1 MSTVEGSGGFI
12 RDGLIFHLDT
22 ANSKT
27 FTSNVDLF
35 EISGYGLTGS
45 LLNGATISNSNYGS
59 ILFDGSNDLVEF
71 GSISGLTQFTISIW
85 FKITGPGTTGAP
97 NTIYNTL
104 FGINS
109 GKRILVANSDN
120 PSIEGRILVQM
131 GGSNYFSDA
140 SSSGITIPNRWNNV
154 VYTFTS
160 NTARLYINGVAQTS
174 QSNSSVTFPQNQIYL
189 GAYNKPITAYAMK
202 GYISQTLIYNRALS
216 LTEVLKNYNSLRPR
230 FSY

>member
-27 FTSNVDLF
+27 FTSNHDLF
-35 EISGYGLTGS
+35 ELSGYGLTGS

-85 FKITGPGTTGAP
+85 FKMTGPGTTGVP

-109 GKRILVANSDN
+109 GNRRILVATSD
-120 PSIEGRILVQM
+120 STSEGRILVQM
-131 GGSNYFSDA
+131 GGSNYFSDN
-140 SSSGITIPNRWNNV
+140 SSSGITITNRWNNV

-174 QSNSSVTFPQNQIYL
+174 QSNSSVTFPQNEIYL
-189 GAYNKPITAYAMK
+189 GAYNKPITAYAMN
-202 GYISQTLIYNRALS
+202 GYISQTLIYNRSLS
-216 LTEVLKNYNSLRPR
+216 QIEVLKNYNSLRPR